1 MVKGGGEA
9 ETSHCCRS
17 AWRADVFAQMCGISA
32 SVGRANP
39 QGSGSL
45 ALDILFALRSQN

>member
-9 ETSHCCRS
+9 ERSHCCRS
-17 AWRADVFAQMCGISA
+17 VWSADVFAQMCGISA

-45 ALDILFALRSQN
+45 ALGILFALHFQN